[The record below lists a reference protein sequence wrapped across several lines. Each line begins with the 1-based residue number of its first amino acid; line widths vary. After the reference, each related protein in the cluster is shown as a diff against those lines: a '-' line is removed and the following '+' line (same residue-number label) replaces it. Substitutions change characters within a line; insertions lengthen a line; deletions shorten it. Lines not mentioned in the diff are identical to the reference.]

1 MMRLLAVIGAAAI
14 VFAIAAAGFFF
25 GGFFNLSA
33 QEQDPPLVA
42 QQIVRVRVASL
53 ARHATDKPP
62 ANFDDATRVQAG
74 ARAFASAGC
83 VQCHGGPGVSWAK
96 FSEGLNPDPPDL
108 KKVVADLSPP
118 EVFWV
123 VKNGI
128 RMTGMPSFAAAGLD
142 DDEIWS
148 IAAFVKK
155 IAGVSEADYKAWT
168 APPPAPV
175 PAPAPAPTDAPAQ
188 PAPAA
193 PSEQPKQ

>member
-1 MMRLLAVIGAAAI
+1 MMRLLAAIGAAAI

-33 QEQDPPLVA
+33 QEQDSPLVA
-42 QQIVRVRVASL
+42 QQIVRVRVASI

-62 ANFDDATRVQAG
+62 ANFGDESRVQAG
-74 ARAFASAGC
+74 ARAFAAAGC
-83 VQCHGGPGVSWAK
+83 VQCHGGPGVQWAK

-108 KKVVADLSPP
+108 KKEAASLSPS

-128 RMTGMPSFAAAGLD
+128 RMTGMPSFAAAGLGD
-142 DDEIWS
+142 DDIWS

-155 IAGVSEADYKAWT
+155 IGSVSEADYKTWT
-168 APPPAPV
+168 APPPAP
-175 PAPAPAPTDAPAQ
+175 AA

-193 PSEQPKQ
+193 PAEQPKQ

>member
-33 QEQDPPLVA
+33 QEQDPPLIA
-42 QQIVRVRVASL
+42 QQIVRVRVASI

-62 ANFDDATRVQAG
+62 ANFGDESRVQAG
-74 ARAFASAGC
+74 ARAFAAAGC
-83 VQCHGGPGVSWAK
+83 VQCHGGPGVQWAK

-108 KKVVADLSPP
+108 KKVVGDLSPQ

-128 RMTGMPSFAAAGLD
+128 RMTGMPSFAAAGLGD
-142 DDEIWS
+142 DDIWS

-155 IAGVSEADYKAWT
+155 IAAVTEADYKAWT
-168 APPPAPV
+168 APPAV
-175 PAPAPAPTDAPAQ
+175 PAPAPADTPAQ
-188 PAPAA
+188 PAPA
-193 PSEQPKQ
+193 EQPKQ